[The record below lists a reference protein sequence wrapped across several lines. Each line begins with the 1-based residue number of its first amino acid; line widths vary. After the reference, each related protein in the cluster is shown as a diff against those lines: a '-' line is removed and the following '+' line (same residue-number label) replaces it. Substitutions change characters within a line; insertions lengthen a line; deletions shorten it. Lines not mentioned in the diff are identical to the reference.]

1 MAPFSGAKLAILVGD
16 RLLTILRDDRPDISW
31 PGYWDLPGGG
41 REGAET
47 PAACALR
54 ETHEELGLALPE
66 AALTWG
72 RAFPRWDGT
81 AAEDWLFVTR
91 DDRLDLGRVR
101 FGDEGQRWE
110 AMPVSE
116 FLAGPGTI
124 PHLAERLRIY
134 LAGA

>member
-1 MAPFSGAKLAILVGD
+1 MAPFNGAKLAILTGD
-16 RLLTILRDDRPDISW
+16 RLFAILRDDKPDISW
-31 PGYWDLPGGG
+31 PGRWDLPGGG
-41 REGAET
+41 REGDET
-47 PAACALR
+47 PAECALR
-54 ETHEELGLALPE
+54 ETREELGLVLPE
-66 AALTWG
+66 AALGWG
-72 RAFPRWDGT
+72 RAFPRRDGGG
-81 AAEDWLFVTR
+81 AVDWFFVTR
-91 DDRLDLGRVR
+91 DDELDLGTVG